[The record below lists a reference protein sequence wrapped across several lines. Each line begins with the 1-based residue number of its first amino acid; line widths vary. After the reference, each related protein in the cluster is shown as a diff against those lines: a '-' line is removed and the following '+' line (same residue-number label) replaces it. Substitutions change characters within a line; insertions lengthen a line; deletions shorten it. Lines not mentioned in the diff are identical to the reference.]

1 MRTRLSTALSL
12 LILFDGGSWA
22 LGAVPTLHYAFTH
35 HALPTLWGIRL
46 LGGPFERLGL
56 EVLIVAGIMF
66 VVVSAL
72 KLLAAYWIWNT
83 RRDGA
88 ILELILL
95 GVSTVFWYG
104 FALPLGPMEGVAEL
118 VLIAVMWK
126 GLS

>member
-1 MRTRLSTALSL
+1 
-12 LILFDGGSWA
+12 
-22 LGAVPTLHYAFTH
+22 
-35 HALPTLWGIRL
+35 
-46 LGGPFERLGL
+46 
-56 EVLIVAGIMF
+56 MF
-66 VVVSAL
+66 VVVGAL

-104 FALPLGPMEGVAEL
+104 FALPLGPTEGVAEL
-118 VLIAVMWK
+118 VLIAVMSK